1 MDKHTGQ
8 KLIAFGFTKQSEQ
21 FLYTRRIADG
31 QMTVTV
37 AVSDDGEVTTKI
49 IDNASDEEYVLH
61 RVPSAEGAFVGRIRT
76 EHDALL
82 AEIASQ
88 CFGTAAFKNM
98 QTQAVLAY
106 VRDTY
111 GDEPEFLWQSTPHNA
126 IVRRKDNKKWYLA
139 VLTISRQ
146 KLGIDSDEI
155 IEIIDLRIAPEE
167 IPATVDHKRC
177 FPGYHMNKKHWIT
190 IPLDGT
196 VPLTELFRRIDDSY
210 RLAKKSNT
218 KTS

>member
-1 MDKHTGQ
+1 MDAYTIQ
-8 KLIAFGFTKQSEQ
+8 KLLAFGFAEQ
-21 FLYTRRIADG
+21 AGEYTYIRGIADG
-31 QMTVTV
+31 QMTVAVTV
-37 AVSDDGEVTTKI
+37 TPDGAVASAIT
-49 IDNASDEEYVLH
+49 DNASGEEYVLH
-61 RVPSAEGAFVGRIRT
+61 RVPSAEGAFVGRVRT

-82 AEIASQ
+82 AEIASK

-139 VLTISRQ
+139 ILTLSRQ
-146 KLGIDSDEI
+146 KLGIDSNEI
-155 IEIIDLRIAPEE
+155 TEILDLRIDPEQL
-167 IPATVDHKRC
+167 PATVDHKRY

-190 IPLDGT
+190 VLLDGSVPLD
-196 VPLTELFRRIDDSY
+196 EICDKIDESY
-210 RLAKKSNT
+210 RLAKKS
-218 KTS
+218 KSL

>member
-1 MDKHTGQ
+1 MDAYTIQ
-8 KLIAFGFTKQSEQ
+8 KLLAFGFAEQ
-21 FLYTRRIADG
+21 AGEYTYICGIADG
-31 QMTVTV
+31 QMTVAVTV
-37 AVSDDGEVTTKI
+37 TPDGAVASAIT
-49 IDNASDEEYVLH
+49 DNASGEEYVLH
-61 RVPSAEGAFVGRIRT
+61 RVPSAEGAFVGRVRT

-82 AEIASQ
+82 AEIALQ

-139 VLTISRQ
+139 ILTLSRQ

-155 IEIIDLRIAPEE
+155 TEILDLRIDPERL
-167 IPATVDHKRC
+167 PATVDHKRY

-190 IPLDGT
+190 VLPDGS
-196 VPLTELFRRIDDSY
+196 VPLGEIRDKIDESY
-210 RLAKKSNT
+210 RLAKKS
-218 KTS
+218 KSL